1 MTGLLNLFVD
11 KNLDFTWK
19 KASEVVAKA
28 QGCGTNHAQCIYKW
42 AIAYLRWRDLPLH
55 QLDQEQGTILN
66 NEDVAEEVKA
76 QMTEKGNLKAKD
88 VMKIVASLEMQ
99 AVLAWKGLCKAS
111 ISVKTALQWLDKL
124 EWMYGKLKN
133 DMYLDGHERE
143 DVVEYRWG
151 FVECWMKHVIDLT
164 NEGSSSDDEEL

>member
-99 AVLAWKGLCKAS
+99 AVLA
-111 ISVKTALQWLDKL
+111 
-124 EWMYGKLKN
+124 
-133 DMYLDGHERE
+133 
-143 DVVEYRWG
+143 
-151 FVECWMKHVIDLT
+151 
-164 NEGSSSDDEEL
+164 